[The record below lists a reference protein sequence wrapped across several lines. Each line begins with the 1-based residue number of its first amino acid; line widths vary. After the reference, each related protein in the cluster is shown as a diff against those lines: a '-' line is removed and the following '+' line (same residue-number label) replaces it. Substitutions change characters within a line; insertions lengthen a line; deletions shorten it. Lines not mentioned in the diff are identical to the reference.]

1 VLLIKIYFNAV
12 YKVYSGP
19 CMPKMMKIILGIM
32 IACVTLI
39 TIDFITDYLKRTAQM
54 QTPVSNLCP
63 VGNSST
69 SFCIVKE
76 GKPYYFAIEGWEL
89 PSQEEIESML
99 RAVETIRDSEGLH
112 VWLKVRTNLE
122 LEIDADN
129 NAYVLVGEQY
139 KLLFGADPWLPPIKR
154 GKDVL
159 LIPYQFSTLR
169 EDIEALLK
177 AKTVRL
183 YFDVN
188 GYHEVLPTSGCIEKI
203 CFTLGRH
210 GSGFYVNFTPP
221 PTILRVLDVEG
232 KRINKELYL
241 YNVTFELREGYLFLY
256 FYYDE
261 ATGKKSKADFPVDI
275 SLYVGK
281 NGKLLPID
289 EYFTDIVIPP
299 LPLNAFDVWKEPEHE
314 YVATVIPPGVFTLVF
329 KAYGAIYPE
338 PLFNNTPV
346 AIGTPWGVAKFEPR
360 LEVVEIVNVNGT
372 AYSDEVVIEEVNVV
386 LRNTGKIPAVIPQV
400 CFLYDLP
407 SNYVMLKG
415 KMDSIDLVYVT
426 RDANG
431 RWDRGGVCY
440 LALVV
445 NSGETATVSLT
456 PITSKGFGIELPLE
470 SLNHSHVIKI
480 ESIYTNASCN
490 MTIPPL
496 TVELSVLNVTKM
508 HGRLDAANPSIKL
521 LISNTWILPIDTNWI
536 KLYLDSEALDT
547 SYYSVPYEEVIPGK
561 SMVIDVRM
569 DFDLD
574 RLYEVLAL
582 HEYLRLGIGL
592 SHLNLHLSEFA
603 HGMGEEV
610 VLGNLAL
617 KINKISMVDVIGVRQ
632 YSYWEGKT
640 VVNCYKAPEGYSILV
655 ANIQVRNIGLKSI
668 DIEYI
673 GSDDGVA
680 IVRRGIFELTYL
692 EKLQRVENVKPAT
705 IVEANSLWE
714 NVELELKPNESSE
727 IVLLFLV
734 PRSTEVRYIV
744 IHYHDSELF
753 IAVFT
758 I

>member
-1 VLLIKIYFNAV
+1 MSRLVKIAV
-12 YKVYSGP
+12 GF
-19 CMPKMMKIILGIM
+19 M
-32 IACVTLI
+32 IAF
-39 TIDFITDYLKRTAQM
+39 FIVIVIGFIGERMERETDSSFY
-54 QTPVSNLCP
+54 P

-69 SFCIVKE
+69 SFCIIKD
-76 GKPYYFAIEGWEL
+76 GKPYYFAVEGWEQ
-89 PSQEEIESML
+89 PTREEIESIL
-99 RAVETIRDSEGLH
+99 RTCGTISDSEGLH
-112 VWLKVRTNLE
+112 VWLKVRTNLN
-122 LEIDADN
+122 LTIDTDV
-129 NAYVLVGEQY
+129 NAYVLVGDIY
-139 KLLFGADPWLPPIKR
+139 KCVFDADTRLPLIKR
-154 GKDVL
+154 GNDVF
-159 LIPYQFSTLR
+159 LIPYRFWLSR

-177 AKTVRL
+177 AEKVRL
-183 YFDVN
+183 YFDTY
-188 GYHEVLPTSGCIEKI
+188 GYDILPTEGCIEGV
-203 CFTLGRH
+203 CFTSGYQ

-221 PTILRVLDVEG
+221 PLALKVLDVEG
-232 KRINKELYL
+232 RRVNEELCL
-241 YNVTFELREGYLFLY
+241 YNVTFELRKGYIFLY
-256 FYYDE
+256 FFYDE
-261 ATGKKSKADFPVDI
+261 ATGRKSEAEFPEI
-275 SLYVGK
+275 INIYVEK
-281 NGKLLPID
+281 NGTLLPTD
-289 EYFTDIVIPP
+289 EYFPSTVVPP
-299 LPLNAFDVWKEPEHE
+299 LPSNAFDVWKEPEHE
-314 YVATVIPPGVFTLVF
+314 YIATVIPPGVFTLVF

-346 AIGTPWGVAKFEPR
+346 AIGTPWGVAKIEPR
-360 LEVVEIVNVNGT
+360 LEVVEIASVNGT
-372 AYSDEVVIEEVNVV
+372 TYSDEVVIEEVNVV

-426 RDANG
+426 RDANV

-734 PRSTEVRYIV
+734 PRSAEVRYIV